1 MNSNEI
7 FPLVPAG
14 WRSTTLGELA
24 KESGG
29 SIQTGP
35 FGSQLHAADYVD
47 EGIPSIM
54 PKNIR
59 IDGVDTSDIARV
71 SPEDVERL
79 AKHKVLAGDVVYSR
93 RGDVEKCCL
102 ITSGEEG
109 WLCGTGCLRVR
120 IPSSVLSPVF
130 LHAYLCHP
138 AVREWIV
145 RHAIGA
151 TMPNLNT
158 SILSALPILV
168 PPIDEAESVADIWAL
183 VSRKI
188 SLNTQTNQALE
199 QMAQALFKSWFVD
212 FDPVFDNAL
221 DSGFFEREFAGEGI
235 PEPLAKRVAVRQAMR
250 QSLREAGGTDTAA
263 PVIGGLPPE
272 TRALFPD
279 SFEKH
284 PELGWI
290 PKGWMVKS
298 LAEQTKLI
306 GGGTPKRSN
315 EEFWGGG
322 IPWFSVK
329 DAPNNSDVFVLDTD
343 EKITVAGLDGSSTRL
358 LPVGTTI
365 ISARGTVGK
374 LALVGREMA
383 MNQSCYGVLPADGL
397 GLGVYF
403 NYFSLKRIVY
413 WLRQNTHGAVFD
425 TITKQTFET
434 VSSVVPPS
442 TIASEFERQVTP
454 WLDLVKSKLLENVSL
469 SQLRDTLL
477 PKLLSGELTVFDVCQ
492 ENQVESKVA

>member
-1 MNSNEI
+1 MSADWREVKLSELTSKI
-7 FPLVPAG
+7 TKGTTPSKKDGGFSDAG
-14 WRSTTLGELA
+14 VNYI
-24 KESGG
+24 K
-29 SIQTGP
+29 
-35 FGSQLHAADYVD
+35 
-47 EGIPSIM
+47 
-54 PKNIR
+54 
-59 IDGVDTSDIARV
+59 
-71 SPEDVERL
+71 
-79 AKHKVLAGDVVYSR
+79 
-93 RGDVEKCCL
+93 
-102 ITSGEEG
+102 
-109 WLCGTGCLRVR
+109 
-120 IPSSVLSPVF
+120 
-130 LHAYLCHP
+130 
-138 AVREWIV
+138 
-145 RHAIGA
+145 
-151 TMPNLNT
+151 
-158 SILSALPILV
+158 
-168 PPIDEAESVADIWAL
+168 AESVGYDGTIDETKFAFISENVHEKLKRSQLAPGDILYSMAGVFLGKSAL
-183 VSRKI
+183 VEERHIPANTNQALALIRPKHEEVDAKYLRYYLSQPSVVHFVNNATSQSAQPNINLKQIGDLNISLPSLERQRNISQVLSTLDQKI
-188 SLNTQTNQALE
+188 SLNTQTNQTLE

-212 FDPVFDNAL
+212 FDPVIDNAL
-221 DSGFFEREFAGEGI
+221 DSGFFEREFAGEDI
-235 PEPLAKRVAVRQAMR
+235 PEPLAQRVAVRQAMR
-250 QSLREAGGTDTAA
+250 QSLREAGGTDAAA

-279 SFEKH
+279 RFEKH

-343 EKITVAGLDGSSTRL
+343 EKITVAGLNGSSTRL

-477 PKLLSGELTVFDVCQ
+477 PKLLSGELTVLDVCQ

>member
-1 MNSNEI
+1 MSADWPEYSLAELYEI
-7 FPLVPAG
+7 
-14 WRSTTLGELA
+14 RSGLSKAAEY
-24 KESGG
+24 
-29 SIQTGP
+29 
-35 FGSQLHAADYVD
+35 FGSGYPFVSFKDVFGNYFLPDELSQLVQSSDKER
-47 EGIPSIM
+47 EGCSV
-54 PKNIR
+54 N
-59 IDGVDTSDIARV
+59 
-71 SPEDVERL
+71 
-79 AKHKVLAGDVVYSR
+79 
-93 RGDVEKCCL
+93 RGDVFL
-102 ITSGEEG
+102 TRTSETMHELGM
-109 WLCGTGCLRVR
+109 
-120 IPSSVLSPVF
+120 SSVALKDYPGATFNGFTKRLRLKEGAPEVIPEYIGYSLRSPSFRSSMMAFSTMSTRASLNNDMIGLLKVK
-130 LHAYLCHP
+130 LP
-138 AVREWIV
+138 PVSV
-145 RHAIGA
+145 QTAIG
-151 TMPNLNT
+151 NVLK
-158 SILSALPILV
+158 AL
-168 PPIDEAESVADIWAL
+168 DD
-183 VSRKI
+183 KI
-188 SLNTQTNQALE
+188 TLNTQTNQTLE

-212 FDPVFDNAL
+212 FDPVIDNAL
-221 DSGFFEREFAGEGI
+221 DSGFFEREFAGEDI
-235 PEPLAKRVAVRQAMR
+235 PEPLAQRVAIRQA
-250 QSLREAGGTDTAA
+250 LREATAA
-263 PVIGGLPPE
+263 DTDASAIGRLPPE

-279 SFEKH
+279 RFEKH

-343 EKITVAGLDGSSTRL
+343 EKITVAGLNGSSTRL

-477 PKLLSGELTVFDVCQ
+477 PKLLSGELTVLDVCQ

>member
-1 MNSNEI
+1 MSFEWKSHPLHSVGRIVTGKTPSSNIEGAFDDQGI
-7 FPLVPAG
+7 PFITPSDMDGRRCIDSTVRYLSEVGLEVSKKYLVP
-14 WRSTTLGELA
+14 E
-24 KESGG
+24 G
-29 SIQTGP
+29 SVAVSCI
-35 FGSQLHAADYVD
+35 GSDMGKAVLVGQDSVTNQQINTIIVD
-47 EGIPSIM
+47 ESQFNPVFVYYVLSTM
-54 PKNIR
+54 QQELKNIASGSATP
-59 IDGVDTSDIARV
+59 ILNKTHFGN
-71 SPEDVERL
+71 VEIR
-79 AKHKVLAGDVVYSR
+79 APK
-93 RGDVEKCCL
+93 
-102 ITSGEEG
+102 
-109 WLCGTGCLRVR
+109 
-120 IPSSVLSPVF
+120 
-130 LHAYLCHP
+130 
-138 AVREWIV
+138 RELQNKIV
-145 RHAIGA
+145 
-151 TMPNLNT
+151 
-158 SILSALPILV
+158 SILEPSDL
-168 PPIDEAESVADIWAL
+168 
-183 VSRKI
+183 KI
-188 SLNTQTNQALE
+188 TLNTQTNQTLE

-212 FDPVFDNAL
+212 FDPVIDNAL

-235 PEPLAKRVAVRQAMR
+235 PEPLAQRAAVRQAMR

-263 PVIGGLPPE
+263 PVIGGLPSE

-279 SFEKH
+279 SFEEH